1 MSRDRLIRQGVIVA
15 TLKATK
21 AAGWPV
27 ARIEVLKDR
36 VVFISG
42 TPGEPLVDPDTDPE
56 ILAAL
61 EDVRNAEKI

>member
-1 MSRDRLIRQGVIVA
+1 MSRVRLIHQRDLVA

-21 AAGWPV
+21 AAGLPV

-36 VVFISG
+36 VVVITG
-42 TPGEPLVDPDTDPE
+42 TPGEPLVDPDADPE